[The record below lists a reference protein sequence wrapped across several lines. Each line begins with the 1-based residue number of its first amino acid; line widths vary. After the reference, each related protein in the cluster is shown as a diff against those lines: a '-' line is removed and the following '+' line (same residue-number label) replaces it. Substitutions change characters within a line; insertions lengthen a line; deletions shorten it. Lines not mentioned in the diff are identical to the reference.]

1 MARLQLRQT
10 GGVCGEDAA
19 TVQWRRLGAA
29 CALTVLLTASGAA
42 DGNAQALRVVDADA
56 AGAVKL
62 TTSTTATSL
71 RLPLELDSGRVSG
84 LTVAVDDFIAPNG
97 ARIQPVVMLNG
108 KPADRPIDVEPKDR
122 PVLEVAAS
130 FPIAGDYTS
139 NLVLFQAGAHVRSV
153 HLAVTRLRS
162 EVSAQVEGLETVA
175 TIKWLDAD
183 ARIRFAVRETSG
195 QQIMLYPPALD
206 DFARKE
212 SDKVR
217 TQARYETIEVGCQPP
232 TAPPHAP
239 APRTPPPGGPLVVE
253 PMAEQHC
260 EIEVRAIA
268 DAGEY
273 SGTLRLASADGKPVT
288 KEVTVLVKT
297 SGWVAALWVFLGA
310 AASFTIRRYTKE
322 QRPRLQALRRLRYAQ
337 TDLERVEREAG
348 SPAAPAPA
356 VLVGLRSQLSTV
368 ERDLDDGTA
377 ADGAGAI
384 LAELEEK
391 IRQLPGWLTTGRKL
405 DAVAPAEI
413 VKAPRGEWVQLADSY
428 FLKAGTKVDATADLV
443 KIDASIK
450 DAVVASIDGYVK
462 TIETYASAH
471 PGKKQQ
477 IGEIS
482 ILLAKVKQA
491 AGAED
496 WKAVTQDYRM
506 ARLQYAQVLADELET
521 IVKAPQPPLGLDA
534 KSWEALRDD
543 ITRQLASIRQETNPE
558 RAVEGYRGASRTY
571 LDVVAGK
578 LDTMVGSLL
587 GQGRSAEKAKLEE
600 ARTALIDTRLAA
612 QRDDLEQAR
621 AQYEHTAQV
630 VSSVLEDRQ
639 KAGGA
644 GQGVVGV
651 QTVASLGGA
660 VPEGNVRSFEAVG
673 QLPAARA
680 YNTAQ
685 QLSDA
690 LQRYDLLL
698 NSALLLIACMVG
710 VSLLWAPDPVWGGW
724 KSCTTA
730 LLWGLG
736 LHQVAGSALDGLP
749 AVTRKILG

>member
-1 MARLQLRQT
+1 
-10 GGVCGEDAA
+10 
-19 TVQWRRLGAA
+19 
-29 CALTVLLTASGAA
+29 
-42 DGNAQALRVVDADA
+42 
-56 AGAVKL
+56 
-62 TTSTTATSL
+62 
-71 RLPLELDSGRVSG
+71 
-84 LTVAVDDFIAPNG
+84 
-97 ARIQPVVMLNG
+97 
-108 KPADRPIDVEPKDR
+108 
-122 PVLEVAAS
+122 
-130 FPIAGDYTS
+130 
-139 NLVLFQAGAHVRSV
+139 
-153 HLAVTRLRS
+153 
-162 EVSAQVEGLETVA
+162 
-175 TIKWLDAD
+175 
-183 ARIRFAVRETSG
+183 
-195 QQIMLYPPALD
+195 
-206 DFARKE
+206 
-212 SDKVR
+212 
-217 TQARYETIEVGCQPP
+217 
-232 TAPPHAP
+232 
-239 APRTPPPGGPLVVE
+239 
-253 PMAEQHC
+253 
-260 EIEVRAIA
+260 
-268 DAGEY
+268 
-273 SGTLRLASADGKPVT
+273 
-288 KEVTVLVKT
+288 
-297 SGWVAALWVFLGA
+297 
-310 AASFTIRRYTKE
+310 
-322 QRPRLQALRRLRYAQ
+322 
-337 TDLERVEREAG
+337 
-348 SPAAPAPA
+348 
-356 VLVGLRSQLSTV
+356 
-368 ERDLDDGTA
+368 
-377 ADGAGAI
+377 
-384 LAELEEK
+384 
-391 IRQLPGWLTTGRKL
+391 
-405 DAVAPAEI
+405 AEI

-621 AQYEHTAQV
+621 AKYEHTAQV